1 MKKLLTLTAAI
12 CFAIATIAQDTKK
25 DNPAPTQTQ
34 QTDKKSTT
42 TTTTTTTKMHECY
55 KMIDNQL
62 IHDMGDKTEP
72 QKSDVKLKNG
82 TTITTSG
89 VVTTKDGSKTQLENG
104 QCISMMGSIG
114 DCEKMH
120 SMDDKTHDNI
130 K

>member
-1 MKKLLTLTAAI
+1 MKKMLTLMAAV
-12 CFAIATIAQDTKK
+12 CFAMTTFAQDTKTET
-25 DNPAPTQTQ
+25 PAQTQ

-42 TTTTTTTKMHECY
+42 TTTTTTKTGSHECY

-62 IHDMGDKTEP
+62 IHCMGEKTEP

-82 TTITTSG
+82 TMVTTSG
-89 VVTTKDGSKTQLENG
+89 VVVTKDGTKTQLENG
-104 QCISMMGSIG
+104 QCVSMMGSIG

-120 SMDDKTHDNI
+120 ASDDNTHDNM